1 MDTEDL
7 KTRVIAHLLHA
18 EATQEKGEV
27 KVRQAVLEQVKEK
40 YGVDATVAKEW
51 LRFFFSEAS
60 KWAAINLRNWM
71 RRSPTPTKVIARVLE
86 EPEWKIEEV
95 RRGGFPKFSPGI
107 RFTLPALLNY
117 GSSAWLLSREVDLDV
132 ANKKHHPESEL
143 KCWE

>member
-7 KTRVIAHLLHA
+7 KTKVIAYLLHE
-18 EATQEKGEV
+18 EATEEEGKL
-27 KVRQAVLEQVKEK
+27 KVREGAFEKVEAK
-40 YGVDATVAKEW
+40 YGVIPGVAKEW
-51 LRFFFSEAS
+51 LWVFFSEAS
-60 KWAAINLRNWM
+60 KYAAINLRNWM
-71 RRSPTPTKVIARVLE
+71 DRSPTPTKVIARILE

-95 RRGGFPKFSPGI
+95 RRGGFPKFSPAI

-132 ANKKHHPESEL
+132 SNKKHHRESEL